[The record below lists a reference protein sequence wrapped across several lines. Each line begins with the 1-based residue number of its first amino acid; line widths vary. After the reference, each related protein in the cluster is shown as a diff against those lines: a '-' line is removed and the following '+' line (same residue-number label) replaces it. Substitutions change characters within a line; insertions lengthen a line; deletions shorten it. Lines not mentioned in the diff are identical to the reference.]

1 MAAFD
6 SPTTVVAA
14 ALRTVG
20 TVNSAS
26 LNASLSQLNVL
37 VNVTAITGTL
47 DVKVQWS
54 HDGTNFG
61 DAETADSFTQI
72 NATKVVSKRFTVKG
86 PYYRVTHTV
95 GGTSANYS
103 VSVYE
108 TLA

>member
-6 SPTTVVAA
+6 APTTVVAA

-20 TVNSAS
+20 TVNSAAIVA
-26 LNASLSQLNVL
+26 NLSQLNVA

-54 HDGTNFG
+54 HDGSNFG
-61 DAETADSFTQI
+61 DAESADSFTQI
-72 NATKVVSKRFTVKG
+72 SGATLVLKRFAVKG
-86 PYYRVTHTV
+86 PYYRITHTV

-108 TLA
+108 TFA